1 MSERRA
7 YTPRRGLRRDEAAE
21 YFSVSATKFDEM
33 VRDGRAPQPFHID
46 GRKVWDIHD
55 LDEAFDALKRPAH
68 MMVLDSL

>member
-46 GRKVWDIHD
+46 
-55 LDEAFDALKRPAH
+55 EAFDALKRPAH